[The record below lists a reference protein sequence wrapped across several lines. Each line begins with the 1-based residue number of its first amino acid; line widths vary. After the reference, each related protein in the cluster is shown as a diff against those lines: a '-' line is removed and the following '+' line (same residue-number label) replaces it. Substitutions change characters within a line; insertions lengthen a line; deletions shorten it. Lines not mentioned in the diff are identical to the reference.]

1 VSNKKNREDLKFQ
14 LEDQLQDIKI
24 ATVDCL
30 VCGKEIDVN
39 AQPHGWLHMECEKV
53 RNPELFLEEETTTD
67 TA

>member
-1 VSNKKNREDLKFQ
+1 MSNKKSRELTFQ
-14 LEDQLQDIKI
+14 LEEQLQDIKI

-39 AQPHGWLHMECEKV
+39 AQPHGWMHMECEKV
-53 RNPELFLEEETTTD
+53 HNPELFLEEEADTD